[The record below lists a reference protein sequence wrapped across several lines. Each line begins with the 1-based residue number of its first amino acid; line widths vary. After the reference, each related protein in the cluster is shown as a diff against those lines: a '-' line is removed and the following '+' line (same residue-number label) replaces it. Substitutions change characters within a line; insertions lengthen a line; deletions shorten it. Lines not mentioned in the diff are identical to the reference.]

1 MTQQTTA
8 INSYDIHQAIRR
20 NSNWLL
26 GWGLINL
33 ILPSL
38 SGSFG
43 IMLLFTGAFG
53 YYLTVPALLL
63 VEAIIFIY
71 AAIFNLFVGEVMA
84 IAFSM
89 ILLISGIQTI
99 RIYRRYR
106 KIDLKEETSNSK
118 YLKTA
123 DFSTKERMAAWQF
136 PTIAFFL
143 TIISWIGFVTTFI
156 LVILFFAQSIE
167 VEVPSIPTFL
177 LELFLEMGIWG
188 FAFGLASLLSRY
200 RYKVLS
206 ILAILGGLGNLA
218 LTVIGSVIA

>member
-206 ILAILGGLGNLA
+206 ILAI
-218 LTVIGSVIA
+218 